1 MLFNTYE
8 PWKFAFAQETS
19 NLEDIKNLN
28 FHNLSKSKQWGIIG
42 VPFDSTCSYHN
53 GSRYAPLVIR
63 EASYGFERFNT
74 NFQKNLSTIFY
85 DFGDSNIING
95 NCKKTCEI
103 VEENVTDLLTN
114 NIYPLIIGGEHSLTL
129 GSIKALTKYYN
140 ISEITVIHIDAHR
153 DIIESY
159 QNEKYSH
166 ATILR
171 RIHELNPKEIIQIG
185 IRSASKEENDYVK
198 NQKNIKTF
206 TPTDLQTD
214 FNKLINYLKSIKGP
228 IYLTIDMDGLDPSI
242 APSVGNPTPN
252 GLKSQ
257 DISEVMKIIS
267 KKEIIGFDLM
277 EVATNKLGDITAVL
291 AAKFILD
298 FLTLLP

>member
-19 NLEDIKNLN
+19 NLEDIKNQN
-28 FHNLSKSKQWGIIG
+28 FHDLSKSGQWGIIG
-42 VPFDSTCSYHN
+42 VPFDSPCSYHN

-63 EASYGFERFNT
+63 EASYGFEKFNT
-74 NFQKNLSTIFY
+74 NFQKTLDTIFY

-114 NIYPLIIGGEHSLTL
+114 NINPLIIGGEHSLTL
-129 GSIKALTKYYN
+129 GSIKALAKFYN

-198 NQKNIKTF
+198 NQKNIKTY
-206 TPTDLQTD
+206 TTTDLQSD

-228 IYLTIDMDGLDPSI
+228 IYLTIDMDG
-242 APSVGNPTPN
+242 
-252 GLKSQ
+252 
-257 DISEVMKIIS
+257 
-267 KKEIIGFDLM
+267 
-277 EVATNKLGDITAVL
+277 
-291 AAKFILD
+291 
-298 FLTLLP
+298 